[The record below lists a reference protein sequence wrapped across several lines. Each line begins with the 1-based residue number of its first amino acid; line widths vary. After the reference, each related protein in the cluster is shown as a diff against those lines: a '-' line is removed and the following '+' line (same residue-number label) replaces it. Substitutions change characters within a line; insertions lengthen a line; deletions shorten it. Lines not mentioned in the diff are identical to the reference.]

1 MTTISDE
8 RSVLVF
14 KTNVLK
20 TKEAKALLGKLLQQF
35 PTHQINFD
43 LEDCDKILRVQG
55 TRVSAQEIIDSL
67 NNSNYQ
73 CSILE

>member
-1 MTTISDE
+1 MTVGYESV
-8 RSVLVF
+8 VLVF

-20 TKEAKALLGKLLQQF
+20 SKEAKALLNKLLQQF

-55 TRVSAQEIIDSL
+55 TQVSSQEIIDIL
-67 NNSNYQ
+67 NNCNFQ